1 MSNQKNR
8 KVNVRL
14 KHVRICENSPHL
26 AEWIFK
32 GKHQKWLSRKEL
44 QQLEQG
50 KTLRLV
56 TIHAPKHTEKTLERK
71 DRLKVRK
78 LQKMLR
84 TKQ

>member
-1 MSNQKNR
+1 MSKQKNI
-8 KVNVRL
+8 KVKIKLND
-14 KHVRICENSPHL
+14 VRIKHDSPHL
-26 AEWIFK
+26 AEWIYK

-50 KTLRLV
+50 QILRLM

-78 LQKMLR
+78 LQKMLGR
-84 TKQ
+84 NK